1 MSDIRRPPW
10 GSEAIDHD
18 GLEPFRGTV
27 RHDPACPSG
36 VTSDPVGIAN
46 SECPPRGTQVIALTR
61 TQVLD
66 VYRDVAPGC
75 AASMKGKAGMVLY
88 GLKNCDTCRKAL
100 KALPNAEFVDVSGG
114 PVPEPVMDRALQ
126 AFGDTV
132 LNTRSTTW
140 RGLTASERAQEPKDL
155 LQAHP
160 KLMKRPLIVD
170 GTDLYLGWTR
180 DTQAALLG

>member
-1 MSDIRRPPW
+1 
-10 GSEAIDHD
+10 
-18 GLEPFRGTV
+18 
-27 RHDPACPSG
+27 
-36 VTSDPVGIAN
+36 
-46 SECPPRGTQVIALTR
+46 
-61 TQVLD
+61 
-66 VYRDVAPGC
+66 
-75 AASMKGKAGMVLY
+75 
-88 GLKNCDTCRKAL
+88 
-100 KALPNAEFVDVSGG
+100 
-114 PVPEPVMDRALQ
+114 MDRALQ